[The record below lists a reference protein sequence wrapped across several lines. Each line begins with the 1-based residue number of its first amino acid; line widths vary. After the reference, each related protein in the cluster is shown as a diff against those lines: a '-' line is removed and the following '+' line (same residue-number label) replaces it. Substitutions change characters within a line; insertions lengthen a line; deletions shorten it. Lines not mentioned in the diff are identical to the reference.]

1 MSPRMNRRG
10 FLAGSGAVVVA
21 FALER
26 SGEAFGAAAPG
37 KGKGGGAAA
46 SVNGFLRIAE
56 DDSVTL
62 ILPEAEMGQGV
73 LTAFAMIVADEL
85 GVDLG
90 KIRSEFAPVDEPKYG
105 RQVTGG
111 SRSVRSRYKSL
122 RDAGA
127 AARELLVAAAAAGWK
142 VEPGSCQVSGGSV
155 QGPAG
160 QSARFGAL
168 ARRASTLPVPAK
180 PAWKADDKLTLIG
193 HPTPRLDTP
202 AKVRGEALYGV
213 DVKLPGLLTAL
224 VERSPSFGGKVKKFD
239 GAKAKAVPG
248 VRHVVQIPSGVAVIA
263 DHFWAAKT
271 GREALQVE
279 WEEPNASLSTE
290 GMRAELEKAAANG
303 QVATARGDPDK
314 ALAAAATGK
323 RRLEAVYEV
332 PYLAHASMEPV
343 NATAEV
349 KGGRCT
355 IWAPTQAPGAVR
367 ASAAKICG
375 LTPEQVTVNATF
387 LGGGFGRKAA
397 FDYTDEA
404 VHCAK
409 QAGKPVKVIYTR
421 EDDMAAAYYRP
432 MSYARLQGAVDEK
445 GWPAAWVHQIA
456 SPSIMGFAA
465 PMMGF
470 PPPPASQADGTSI
483 QGAADLPYA
492 VPNLRVTC
500 AATDFPIPIWFW
512 RSVGHSTN
520 SFITECFFDELAR
533 LGKKDPLE
541 ARLKLL
547 SAHPRH
553 ARVLQ
558 AAAEKIGWGKPAP
571 AGTGRG
577 IAVAECFGSIV
588 AEAAEVTIEGKAP
601 RILRM
606 VCALDCGK
614 VINPST
620 IVAQM
625 ESGIVYGLSA
635 AFNGQIT
642 VEAGRPVQRTFYDY
656 PVLRMSEM
664 PPIETVLVPSGD
676 PHGGVGELGTPPAA
690 PAVVNAL
697 LALTGK
703 PIRKLPITLPA

>member
-1 MSPRMNRRG
+1 MSPRISRRG
-10 FLAGSGAVVVA
+10 FLEGSGAVVVA
-21 FALER
+21 FALGR
-26 SGEAFGAAAPG
+26 SGEAFGAG
-37 KGKGGGAAA
+37 KAGAAA
-46 SVNGFLRIAE
+46 ANVKGFLRIAE

-85 GVDLG
+85 GAELG
-90 KIRSEFAPVDEPKYG
+90 TLRTEFAPVDEPKYG

-111 SRSVRSRYKSL
+111 SRSVRTRFKSL

-127 AARELLVAAAAAGWK
+127 AAREMLVAVAATEWKVKPGECQAAGGR
-142 VEPGSCQVSGGSV
+142 VL
-155 QGPAG
+155 GPAG

-168 ARRASTLPVPAK
+168 AKRASALPVPEK
-180 PAWKADDKLTLIG
+180 PAWKADDQLTLIG
-193 HPTPRLDTP
+193 RPTPRLDTP
-202 AKVRGEALYGV
+202 AKVRGQAIYGV

-224 VERSPSFGGKVKKFD
+224 VERSPSFGGKVKRFD
-239 GAKAKAVPG
+239 AAKAKAVPG
-248 VRHVVQIPSGVAVIA
+248 VRHVVEIPSGVAVIA

-279 WEEPNASLSTE
+279 WEEPNASLSTG
-290 GMRAELEKAAANG
+290 GMRAELEKAAAGG
-303 QVATARGDPDK
+303 QVATARGDADK
-314 ALAAAATGK
+314 ALAAAPEK
-323 RRLEAVYEV
+323 RRLEAIYEV

-349 KGGRCT
+349 KAKGCT

-375 LTPEQVTVNATF
+375 LAPEQVTVNATF

-397 FDYTDEA
+397 PDYADEA

-409 QAGKPVKVIYTR
+409 QAKKPVKVIYTR

-432 MSYARLQGAVDEK
+432 MSYARLVGAVDEQ

-465 PMMGF
+465 ATMGF
-470 PPPPASQADGTSI
+470 PRPPASQPDGTSI

-492 VPNLRVTC
+492 VPHLRVTC
-500 AATDFPIPIWFW
+500 AAVDFPIPIWFW

-520 SFITECFFDELAR
+520 SYVTECFFDELAR

-547 SAHPRH
+547 SGHPRH

-571 AGTGRG
+571 GGAARG

-588 AEAAEVTIEGKAP
+588 AEAAEVTIEGNAP

-620 IVAQM
+620 AAAQM
-625 ESGIVYGLSA
+625 ESGIAYGLSA
-635 AFNGQIT
+635 AFHGQIT

-656 PVLRMSEM
+656 PVVRMSDM

-703 PIRKLPITLPA
+703 PIRQLPLTLPS